1 MPTKT
6 TPAEITFIKI
16 RYPNSLD
23 GILPVYKIAQELDKA
38 YKAKRQITKS
48 LASKDMERFSALVDK
63 VDILNKSL
71 EMIDSCFSSAVATNK
86 RFKNK
91 MSKLIADGS
100 SDKTQTQLD
109 KIEVLLSDY
118 ENLDIRLDEFGTTY
132 SKICTIL
139 KKINRSKSMLEIN
152 LQDISKL
159 SEDPERHFRSLY
171 RRLKV

>member
-23 GILPVYKIAQELDKA
+23 DILPVYKIAQELDKA

-139 KKINRSKSMLEIN
+139 KKINRAKSMLEIN